1 MTAIFGL
8 IYDKMAQ
15 IQMRNAGSTGA
26 LKALKDKMAQLRT
39 DLDESREMYEAAEKA
54 RARECEERQK
64 V

>member
-1 MTAIFGL
+1 
-8 IYDKMAQ
+8 MAQ